1 MGRCMGSEAVQEFP
15 DHDQQVAAC
24 MTQWRAG
31 PKAAGGPERKTY
43 SVRPELKADGPEGSF
58 RAVFSTL
65 NAIDKQGDVTLPG
78 AFGSQEVRM
87 QPHGHDTFALTIGK
101 GTIREDGEQA
111 VFEGQLNLEMAAGRE
126 TWQSLKFDVANG
138 TPLQE
143 WSYTF
148 EVIDAE
154 MGMFAGQDVRILK
167 ALRVFSVDPVFIG
180 AGVGTATL
188 AVKSADTMAANLL
201 TKSGSLSA
209 ALTELQAAAKLSDQ
223 EFLQALNEAARALR
237 EKLQNEPEAL
247 LRKAQLDLAAIG
259 TR

>member
-1 MGRCMGSEAVQEFP
+1 MP
-15 DHDQQVAAC
+15 
-24 MTQWRAG
+24 
-31 PKAAGGPERKTY
+31 PELKTY
-43 SVRPELKADGPEGSF
+43 SVFPEPKADGPDGSF

-65 NAIDKQGDVTLPG
+65 NAVDKQGDVTLPG

-101 GTIREDGEQA
+101 GSIREDGERA

-126 TWQSLKFDVANG
+126 TWQSLKFDVDNG

-148 EVIDAE
+148 EVVDSE
-154 MGMFAGQDVRILK
+154 LGTFAGQDVRILK
-167 ALRVFSVDPVFIG
+167 ALKVFSVDPVFIG

-188 AVKSADTMAANLL
+188 AVKSADELRANLP
-201 TKSGSLSA
+201 A
-209 ALTELQAAAKLSDQ
+209 AIADLQAAAKLSDQ
-223 EFLQALNEAARALR
+223 EFLQALSEAAGALR

-247 LRKAQLDLAAIG
+247 LRRAQLDLAAIG